1 MMRTTREIT
10 KILKAAAIVAAL
22 AVAGCASNK
31 LDTSALNPDPPSKM
45 FADADAMMAK
55 GNFDDAAQKFE
66 AVDREHP
73 YSQEARRSIV
83 MAAYAYYRAGKTPE
97 AIASAERYVTMHPGT
112 KEAPLAHHVI
122 ASAYFDDLKTANR
135 DQTPARKALEQF
147 KILKSRYPE
156 SEYARDADNKIRICQ
171 DNLAANEMEVGRYY
185 LDKHNY
191 VGAINRFKTVV
202 SDYQTTAH
210 VEEALA
216 RLVESYMALGITKEA
231 QNAAAVLGH
240 NYPDSKWY
248 KDSYALLQSDGLAP
262 REDGG
267 SWLSKA
273 WNSVPKL
280 SVPKMSFGSG

>member
-1 MMRTTREIT
+1 MRTTREIT